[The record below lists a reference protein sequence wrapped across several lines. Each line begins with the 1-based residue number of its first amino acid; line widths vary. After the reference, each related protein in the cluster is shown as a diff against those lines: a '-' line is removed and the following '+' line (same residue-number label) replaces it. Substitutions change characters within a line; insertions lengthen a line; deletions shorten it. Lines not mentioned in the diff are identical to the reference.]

1 MSHYINLFLQN
12 PLLELFNAADSPGT
26 IQILL
31 QAGYMISSVLF
42 ILGLKNLS
50 SPATARK
57 GNAMAALAMLFGV
70 VITLLDNQILGFDLM
85 IVGILIGSLVGIV
98 AAKKVEMTSM
108 PELVALFNGFGG
120 IASSLVA
127 LGEVARFYGQTLYE
141 TGQITASVWGSFP
154 IVGLSILIGTVTFS
168 GSMVAFG
175 KLSGKI
181 SGSAI
186 IYKGQHILNALM
198 LIGAIT
204 MVVLLCITPS
214 NIILWIPI
222 IVIALILGVTFVI
235 PIGGADMPVVISLL
249 NSLSGVAA
257 SAAGFVINN
266 ELLIV
271 AGALVGASGLI
282 LTNIMCKAM
291 NRSLFDVLFKTFG
304 QVPGAAGASTDGGAP
319 KNVRETTA
327 DDLAVLLAYSEKVVI
342 VPGYG
347 LAVAQG
353 QHAIKEVSNIL
364 EAKGVKVSYGIHPVA
379 GRMPGH
385 MNVLLAEADIS
396 YDLLFDMDEIN
407 PEMPTTDVVLVIGAN
422 DVVNPDALENT
433 ASPIYG
439 MPIINVHE
447 AKQTIVFKRS
457 MSPGFAGIDNPL
469 FYKDNNQMFFG
480 DAKKSL
486 QNLVKALGEV

>member
-1 MSHYINLFLQN
+1 MCLLLLN
-12 PLLELFNAADSPGT
+12 PLLDLLGSPDSEAF
-26 IQILL
+26 IKV
-31 QAGYMISSVLF
+31 GYIVASVLF
-42 ILGLKNLS
+42 ILGIKLLS

-57 GNAMAALAMLFGV
+57 GNQLSALAMLVGV
-70 VITLLDNQILGFDLM
+70 LITLFDQQILGYDLM
-85 IVGILIGSLVGIV
+85 LIGVLLGGLIGAF
-98 AAKKVEMTSM
+98 AAKKVEMTAM

-120 IASSLVA
+120 IASALVA
-127 LGEVARFYGQTLYE
+127 MGELSAFYADTLYAN
-141 TGQITASVWGSFP
+141 GAIDQSVWDQFP
-154 IVGLSILIGTVTFS
+154 IIGLSVLIGTVTFS

-186 IYKGQHILNALM
+186 AFAGQHAINAILLLVAL
-198 LIGAIT
+198 A
-204 MVVLLCITPS
+204 MVGYLSVAPE
-214 NIILWIPI
+214 NIELWIPI
-222 IVIALILGVTFVI
+222 LGIALVLGVTFVI

-249 NSLSGVAA
+249 NSLSGIAA
-257 SAAGFVINN
+257 SAAGFVIDNQ
-266 ELLIV
+266 LLIV

-291 NRSLFDVLFKTFG
+291 NRTLFDVLFKTFG
-304 QVPGAAGASTDGGAP
+304 QVAGGGASGDDGQP
-319 KNVRETTA
+319 KTVRETTA
-327 DDLAVLLAYSEKVVI
+327 DDLAVLLAYSESVVI

-353 QHAIKEVSNIL
+353 QHAIKEVSSIL
-364 EAKGVKVSYGIHPVA
+364 EAKGVKVKYGIHPVA

-407 PEMPTTDVVLVIGAN
+407 PEMPTTDVVLIIGAN
-422 DVVNPDALENT
+422 DVVNPDALDNP
-433 ASPIYG
+433 ASPIHG

-447 AKQTIVFKRS
+447 AKQTVVFKRS
-457 MSPGFAGIDNPL
+457 LNPGFAGIDNPL
-469 FYKDNNQMFFG
+469 FYKENNQMYFG

-486 QNLVKALGEV
+486 QALVRALGEV